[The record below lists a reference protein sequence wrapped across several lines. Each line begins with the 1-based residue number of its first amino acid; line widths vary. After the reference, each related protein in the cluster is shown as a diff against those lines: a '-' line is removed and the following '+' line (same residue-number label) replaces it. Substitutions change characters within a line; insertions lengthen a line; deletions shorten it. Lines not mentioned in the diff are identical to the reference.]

1 LGRYIQFIHK
11 FEEQVAMKMKRREFL
26 TRSIAGMSG
35 LLLGSGCM
43 DATGKKSLTFEPY
56 ERVPL
61 GKTKI
66 KVTRIGFGTGMR
78 GGNRQSNQTRLG
90 KEKFE
95 GLLKTAYER
104 GIRLFDV
111 ADLYGTHPYLAS
123 ALRKMPRKDYV
134 INTKIWW
141 RGGGIPEKERP
152 DADVVVKRFL
162 KELNTDYI
170 DVVLL
175 HCVTSEKW
183 PQELRKQMDILD
195 QLKHKGIIR
204 AHGVSCHSLKA
215 LQAAENE
222 PWVDS
227 VNVRI
232 NAYGKNMDASV
243 AEVEPVVRKLHKEG
257 KGMLGMKL
265 IGEGAF
271 RNSDEKRDNSIRY
284 VLGLGCVDAMVV
296 GFEKIE
302 EVDDFAARV
311 RKVPRKKVLTLEV
324 ARALQPCASY
334 S

>member
-1 LGRYIQFIHK
+1 
-11 FEEQVAMKMKRREFL
+11 MDMKRREFL
-26 TRSIAGMSG
+26 AKSIAGVGG
-35 LLLGSGCM
+35 LLLGSGCI
-43 DATGKKSLTFEPY
+43 DTARQKSGTFDPY

-66 KVTRIGFGTGMR
+66 KVSRVGFGTGMR

-90 KEKFE
+90 KETFE
-95 GLLKTAYER
+95 ALLKTAYER
-104 GIRLFDV
+104 GVRLFDV

-123 ALRKMPRKDYV
+123 ALSKMPREDYV

-141 RGGGIPEKERP
+141 RSGGIPEKERP
-152 DADVVVKRFL
+152 DADIVVKRFL

-170 DVVLL
+170 DSVLL
-175 HCVTSEKW
+175 HCVASEKW

-195 QLKHKGIIR
+195 ELKHKGIIR
-204 AHGVSCHSLKA
+204 AHGVSCHSLPA
-215 LQAAENE
+215 LQAAADE

-232 NAYGKNMDASV
+232 NAYGKNMDGPV
-243 AEVEPVVRKLHKEG
+243 EKVEPVVRKLRKAG
-257 KGMLGMKL
+257 KGVVGMKL

-271 RNSDEKRDNSIRY
+271 RNSDEKRDNSVRY

-311 RKVPRKKVLTLEV
+311 RKVPRNQALAAAT
-324 ARALQPCASY
+324 ALQPCCVT
-334 S
+334 

>member
-1 LGRYIQFIHK
+1 
-11 FEEQVAMKMKRREFL
+11 MKMKRREFL
-26 TRSIAGMSG
+26 IRSIAGVGG

-43 DATGKKSLTFEPY
+43 NAARQKSITFDPY

-66 KVTRIGFGTGMR
+66 KVTRVGFGTGMR
-78 GGNRQSNQTRLG
+78 GGKRQSNQTRLG
-90 KEKFE
+90 KETFE
-95 GLLKTAYER
+95 NLLKTAYER
-104 GIRLFDV
+104 GVRLFDV

-123 ALRKMPRKDYV
+123 ALRKMPREDYV

-141 RGGGIPEKERP
+141 QGGGIPEKERP

-162 KELNTDYI
+162 NELNTDYI

-175 HCVTSEKW
+175 HCVVSEKW
-183 PQELRKQMDILD
+183 PQEHRKQMDILN

-215 LQAAENE
+215 LQAAADE

-232 NAYGKNMDASV
+232 NAYGKSMDASV

-257 KGMLGMKL
+257 KGVLGMKL
-265 IGEGAF
+265 IGEGSF

-311 RKVPRKKVLTLEV
+311 RKVPGKQVLALKA
-324 ARALQPCASY
+324 ARALQSCAT
-334 S
+334 

>member
-1 LGRYIQFIHK
+1 M
-11 FEEQVAMKMKRREFL
+11 EMKRREFL
-26 TRSIAGMSG
+26 AKSISGAGG
-35 LLLGSGCM
+35 LLLGTMYANAEKQQS
-43 DATGKKSLTFEPY
+43 STFEPY
-56 ERVPL
+56 KKVLL

-66 KVTRIGFGTGMR
+66 KVSRVGFGTGMR

-104 GIRLFDV
+104 GVRLFDV

-123 ALRKMPRKDYV
+123 ALRTMPREDYV

-141 RGGGIPEKERP
+141 RRGGIPEKERP

-162 KELNTDYI
+162 KELKTDYI

-175 HCVTSEKW
+175 HCVASEKW

-195 QLKHKGIIR
+195 KLKHKGIIR
-204 AHGVSCHSLKA
+204 AHGVSCHSLTA
-215 LQAAENE
+215 LQAAVDE

-232 NAYGKNMDASV
+232 NAYGKNMDGP
-243 AEVEPVVRKLHKEG
+243 VEKVEHVVKKLHKAG
-257 KGMLGMKL
+257 KGVVGMKL

-271 RNSDEKRDNSIRY
+271 RNSDEKRNKSISY

-311 RKVPRKKVLTLEV
+311 RKVPKKPTL
-324 ARALQPCASY
+324 AHTNALQACSV
-334 S
+334 

>member
-1 LGRYIQFIHK
+1 M
-11 FEEQVAMKMKRREFL
+11 EMKRREFL
-26 TRSIAGMSG
+26 ARSIAGVGG
-35 LLLGSGCM
+35 LLLGSGCT
-43 DATGKKSLTFEPY
+43 DATRRKSTTFDPY

-66 KVTRIGFGTGMR
+66 KVSRVGFGTGMR
-78 GGNRQSNQTRLG
+78 GGGRQSNQTRLG

-95 GLLKTAYER
+95 ALLKTAYER
-104 GIRLFDV
+104 GVRLFDV

-123 ALRKMPRKDYV
+123 ALRKMPREDYV

-175 HCVTSEKW
+175 HCVASEKW

-195 QLKHKGIIR
+195 QLKQKGIIR
-204 AHGVSCHSLKA
+204 AHGVSCHSLPA
-215 LQAAENE
+215 LQAAADE

-227 VNVRI
+227 VNLRI
-232 NAYGKNMDASV
+232 NAYGKNMDGPV
-243 AEVEPVVRKLHKEG
+243 EKVEPVVRKLHKAG
-257 KGMLGMKL
+257 KGVLGMKL

-311 RKVPRKKVLTLEV
+311 RKVPRNQTL
-324 ARALQPCASY
+324 AATTALQPCCVT
-334 S
+334 

>member
-1 LGRYIQFIHK
+1 M
-11 FEEQVAMKMKRREFL
+11 EMKRREFL
-26 TRSIAGMSG
+26 ARSIAGVGG
-35 LLLGSGCM
+35 LLLGSGCT
-43 DATGKKSLTFEPY
+43 DAARRKSTTFDPY
-56 ERVPL
+56 ERVRL

-66 KVTRIGFGTGMR
+66 KVSRVGFGTGMR
-78 GGNRQSNQTRLG
+78 GGGRQSNQTRLG

-95 GLLKTAYER
+95 ALLKTAYEQ

-123 ALRKMPRKDYV
+123 AMSKMPREKYV

-175 HCVTSEKW
+175 HCVDSPKW
-183 PQELRKQMDILD
+183 PDELTKQMNILAK
-195 QLKHKGIIR
+195 LKKKGIVR
-204 AHGVSCHSLKA
+204 AHGVSCHSLTA
-215 LQAAENE
+215 LQAAADE

-227 VNVRI
+227 VNLRI
-232 NAYGKNMDASV
+232 NAYGKNMDGPV
-243 AEVEPVVRKLHKEG
+243 EKVEPVVRKLHKTG
-257 KGMLGMKL
+257 KGVLGMKL

-271 RNSDEKRDNSIRY
+271 RNSDEKRDKSISY

-302 EVDDFAARV
+302 EIDDFAARV
-311 RKVPRKKVLTLEV
+311 RKVPRKPAL
-324 ARALQPCASY
+324 AAASALQACTV
-334 S
+334 

>member
-1 LGRYIQFIHK
+1 M
-11 FEEQVAMKMKRREFL
+11 EMKRREFL
-26 TRSIAGMSG
+26 ARSIAGMG
-35 LLLGSGCM
+35 GILLGSGCI
-43 DATGKKSLTFEPY
+43 DAAKQKSANFDPY

-66 KVTRIGFGTGMR
+66 KVSRVGFGTGMR
-78 GGNRQSNQTRLG
+78 GGGRQSNQTRLG

-104 GIRLFDV
+104 GVRLFDV

-123 ALRKMPRKDYV
+123 AMRGIPRQDYV

-152 DADVVVKRFL
+152 DADVIVNRFL
-162 KELNTDYI
+162 KELKTDYI

-175 HCVTSEKW
+175 HCVASEKW

-195 QLKHKGIIR
+195 KLKHKGIIR
-204 AHGVSCHSLKA
+204 AHGVSCHSLSS
-215 LQAAENE
+215 LQAAADE

-232 NAYGKNMDASV
+232 NAYGRNMDAPV
-243 AEVEPVVRKLHKEG
+243 EKVEPVVRKMHKAG
-257 KGMLGMKL
+257 KGVIGMKL

-271 RNSDEKRDNSIRY
+271 RNSDEQRDNSVRY

-311 RKVPRKKVLTLEV
+311 RKILRKPEPV
-324 ARALQPCASY
+324 AVSALQPCAV
-334 S
+334 